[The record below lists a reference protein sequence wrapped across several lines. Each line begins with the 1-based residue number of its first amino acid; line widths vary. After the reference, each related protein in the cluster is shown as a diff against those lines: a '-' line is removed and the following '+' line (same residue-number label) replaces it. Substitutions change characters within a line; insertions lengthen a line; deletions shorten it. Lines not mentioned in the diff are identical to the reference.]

1 MAVEEPIIDAVTA
14 EDATTEPAAD
24 GAADGWDGEIIL
36 DDDRFDEDDE
46 LEIDLG
52 FIELDEK
59 DLEFLGIYISVCE
72 ALEK

>member
-1 MAVEEPIIDAVTA
+1 MPEEAIKRDNNKNC
-14 EDATTEPAAD
+14 
-24 GAADGWDGEIIL
+24 
-36 DDDRFDEDDE
+36 DEDDE